1 MKQETGKKQDEI
13 IVRDSNIELLR
24 IVAMFL
30 VLIDHSGYMSINPP
44 TGEEVCSEP
53 LVSFAR
59 CCSQSFSSICVNVFV
74 LISGWFGIKAKPVRV
89 VELLFQCYF
98 ICVVAYFSLLML
110 NMTEPMSAGDWMKFL
125 LFDDLWFV
133 KAFLLL
139 YLFAPMINMFID
151 SLNQKF
157 FRNFLIA
164 FLTIQFVH
172 GFITQVSWFDKG
184 MSPLTLMSLYM
195 IGRYMKLYPNKISIM
210 NKWLD
215 MSVYFVA
222 SMAGAVL
229 TFLVVGYGGEGYRFF
244 SYASPTIIIASVFF
258 FLFFTKIS
266 FKNKVVNWIAV
277 SAFAVYVL
285 DCEGHFWTFYLS
297 TNHSWWLSGT
307 PLAYMIKTL
316 LLDMAVFVVAI
327 LLDKLRITI
336 WKRLKYRV
344 P

>member
-1 MKQETGKKQDEI
+1 
-13 IVRDSNIELLR
+13 
-24 IVAMFL
+24 
-30 VLIDHSGYMSINPP
+30 
-44 TGEEVCSEP
+44 
-53 LVSFAR
+53 
-59 CCSQSFSSICVNVFV
+59 
-74 LISGWFGIKAKPVRV
+74 
-89 VELLFQCYF
+89 
-98 ICVVAYFSLLML
+98 
-110 NMTEPMSAGDWMKFL
+110 
-125 LFDDLWFV
+125 
-133 KAFLLL
+133 
-139 YLFAPMINMFID
+139 
-151 SLNQKF
+151 
-157 FRNFLIA
+157 
-164 FLTIQFVH
+164 
-172 GFITQVSWFDKG
+172 
-184 MSPLTLMSLYM
+184 
-195 IGRYMKLYPNKISIM
+195 M

-336 WKRLKYRV
+336 WKQLKYRV

>member
-1 MKQETGKKQDEI
+1 
-13 IVRDSNIELLR
+13 
-24 IVAMFL
+24 
-30 VLIDHSGYMSINPP
+30 
-44 TGEEVCSEP
+44 
-53 LVSFAR
+53 
-59 CCSQSFSSICVNVFV
+59 
-74 LISGWFGIKAKPVRV
+74 
-89 VELLFQCYF
+89 
-98 ICVVAYFSLLML
+98 
-110 NMTEPMSAGDWMKFL
+110 
-125 LFDDLWFV
+125 
-133 KAFLLL
+133 
-139 YLFAPMINMFID
+139 
-151 SLNQKF
+151 
-157 FRNFLIA
+157 
-164 FLTIQFVH
+164 
-172 GFITQVSWFDKG
+172 
-184 MSPLTLMSLYM
+184 
-195 IGRYMKLYPNKISIM
+195 
-210 NKWLD
+210 

-244 SYASPTIIIASVFF
+244 SYASLTIIIASVFF

-266 FKNKVVNWIAV
+266 FKNKLVNWIAV

-336 WKRLKYRV
+336 WKQLKYRV